1 MAKQDYYPV
10 KLGDQATWLNN
21 YKEKIV
27 TQGPLLG
34 MTAVEISENETAAA
48 NQLQAVA
55 DAIAAENAFKAA
67 IDNRDN
73 AAKVNVTLIRKA
85 TKRNKTSPA
94 YTTGIG
100 DILGVEGE
108 ETEFDPENYKPEC
121 SLKAVMNVVT
131 VKFTKKGADGQ
142 VIYSKVT
149 PGVSTLPPT
158 GPGSP
163 STPAALN
170 QFTKIAID
178 FHSPYIDNRE
188 LAVAGQPELRE
199 YYLRGLLNDVE
210 IGMPSDVMRVI
221 VGTV

>member
-21 YKEKIV
+21 YKDKIV
-27 TQGPLLG
+27 IQGPILG
-34 MTAVEISENETAAA
+34 MTAVEITDNVTAAG
-48 NQLQAVA
+48 NQMQAVA
-55 DAIAAENAFKAA
+55 DAITAENAFKAA

-73 AAKVNVTLIRKA
+73 AEKVNVTLIRKA

-108 ETEFDPENYKPEC
+108 EPEFDAASYKPEG
-121 SLKAVMNVVT
+121 SVKAVMNVVT
-131 VKFTKKGADGQ
+131 VKFTKKGAYGQ

-158 GPGSP
+158 TPGSP
-163 STPAALN
+163 SSPATIS
-170 QFTKIAID
+170 QFSKIAID
-178 FHSPYIDNRE
+178 FYSPYIDNRE

-210 IGMPSDVMRVI
+210 IGLPGDVMRVI
-221 VGTV
+221 VGAV